1 MMQSNWR
8 SKAICTGDTKAS
20 SWLSYDIKEVEYAK
34 EGCSRC
40 TVRKECLITALK
52 NNSFVGVI
60 AGISE
65 YDYLVHTW
73 QEATRENESNWR
85 TDDSILSGLLQKAL

>member
-1 MMQSNWR
+1 MIKRYNGFMTKKLIMEATNRIIKIVYSIVNGTL
-8 SKAICTGDTKAS
+8 SLVTIICFRNRR
-20 SWLSYDIKEVEYAK
+20 I
-34 EGCSRC
+34 
-40 TVRKECLITALK
+40 K
-52 NNSFVGVI
+52 NNSFIGVI

>member
-8 SKAICTGDTKAS
+8 SKAICTGDSKSS
-20 SWLSYDIKEVEYAK
+20 SWLSYDMKDIEYAK

-40 TVRKECLITALK
+40 LVRKECLITALK
-52 NNSFVGVI
+52 NNSFIGVI

-73 QEATRENESNWR
+73 REATRENENNWR
-85 TDDSILSGLLQKAL
+85 TDDSILSGLLQKVL

>member
-8 SKAICTGDTKAS
+8 AKAVCTGDPKSS
-20 SWLSYDIKEVEYAK
+20 SWLSYDIKDVEYAK

-40 TVRKECLITALK
+40 PVKKECLVTAIK
-52 NNSFVGVI
+52 NNSFIGVI

-65 YDYLVHTW
+65 YDYLLHTW

>member
-8 SKAICTGDTKAS
+8 KKAICSGDKKSS
-20 SWLSYDIKEVEYAK
+20 SWLSYDYKDVEYAK

-40 TVRKECLITALK
+40 SVRKECLITAL
-52 NNSFVGVI
+52 NNDSFIGVI

-65 YDYLVHTW
+65 YDYLISTW
-73 QEATRENESNWR
+73 QEAARENESNWR
-85 TDDSILSGLLQKAL
+85 ADDSILSGLLQRAR

>member
-8 SKAICTGDTKAS
+8 SKAICTGDKNS
-20 SWLSYDIKEVEYAK
+20 SNWLSYDIKNVEYAK

-40 TVRKECLITALK
+40 TVRKECLITAIK
-52 NNSFVGVI
+52 NNSFIGVI

-73 QEATRENESNWR
+73 QEAPRENESNWR